1 MASKAASK
9 GDLSRRVGAIVGEH
23 LVQPGERRAIIEA
36 VEKADSW
43 DDLPENILTLL
54 EEIQGRPGPGDN

>member
-1 MASKAASK
+1 MTVNGK
-9 GDLSRRVGAIVGEH
+9 GDLSRRVGMIVGNS
-23 LVQPGERRAIIEA
+23 VVSPGERMAIIAA